1 MKKNDEFLD
10 AFAKL
15 GASETVSTSIK
26 SSLNKYTCVLYGVKQ
41 ECKNVNIARLKLL
54 LKKLPQRK
62 GKKNLLKLQSFDPAT
77 LPPCMTVL
85 DHKISRVNQVSYI
98 WTNAHQ
104 AHITEWDP
112 LQHGWVKEDKTDNL
126 IPKWFEGE

>member
-1 MKKNDEFLD
+1 
-10 AFAKL
+10 
-15 GASETVSTSIK
+15 
-26 SSLNKYTCVLYGVKQ
+26 
-41 ECKNVNIARLKLL
+41 
-54 LKKLPQRK
+54 
-62 GKKNLLKLQSFDPAT
+62 
-77 LPPCMTVL
+77 MTVL

-126 IPKWFEGE
+126 IPKWFEEERIPNNLFHEVPEIVDGNHSENDNSEDEDSGSDSDISSGNEIDYLSECDDSDC